1 MLNPDPNPQ
10 DPNFLDPID
19 LGPIKKQGLDL
30 GLAGPI
36 MQKYGNGCG
45 CGNRYDTTITG

>member
-30 GLAGPI
+30 GLVGRNLDPTHA
-36 MQKYGNGCG
+36 YS
-45 CGNRYDTTITG
+45 